1 MARKTKFH
9 FNPETLSY
17 EKVETTTWGI
27 VKKVGL
33 HLLTSLFSGAI
44 FFFIFIWLVES
55 PEEKQLSSENARM
68 KVQYKLMERRIGD
81 LQSILSDLQQGSSFL
96 GTRCGFPFLG
106 TRNPVRVL
114 VPGNPGTRGDL
125 SRNGRKSMSMNSS
138 VFKNAQK

>member
-81 LQSILSDLQQGSSFL
+81 LQSAWGIKENEIRNKNTALSLTIKPKRPQI
-96 GTRCGFPFLG
+96 P
-106 TRNPVRVL
+106 
-114 VPGNPGTRGDL
+114 
-125 SRNGRKSMSMNSS
+125 
-138 VFKNAQK
+138 